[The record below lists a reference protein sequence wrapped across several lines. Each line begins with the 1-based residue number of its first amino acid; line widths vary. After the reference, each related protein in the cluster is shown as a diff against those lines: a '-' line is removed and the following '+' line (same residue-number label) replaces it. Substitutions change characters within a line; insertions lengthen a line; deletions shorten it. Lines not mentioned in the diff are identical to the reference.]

1 VTRAVIDTNVLA
13 SAVLRIRGDS
23 PPVRLIDMWL
33 AQRFELIVSDHIIGE
48 LVKTLDSTYFSTRVS
63 IRNRSVFLANLD
75 ALATIAPLLRVVEG
89 IATQPADDLVLAAA
103 LNSNADYL
111 VTGDRALLAL
121 GTFEGTRIVSA
132 ADFIAMLD
140 T

>member
-1 VTRAVIDTNVLA
+1 
-13 SAVLRIRGDS
+13 
-23 PPVRLIDMWL
+23 MWL